1 MAGETENKQT
11 VLDTAQSVY
20 DPAEEIMGELDNLSA
35 EAKAERAKKL
45 SERAKKDEE
54 NARFRN
60 KYGSGL
66 RFGSPGQSGLI
77 GMGSALG
84 RGSSSQ
90 EGKSVGAPE
99 TEKAYGGEGATKF
112 AQKVAQTKPLTLS
125 EQALNLV
132 DKLGETKKPSDVE
145 KQINSLMEW
154 VNSADEKDIDPDS
167 AVADFMK
174 WVKGFGYRKAVPEL
188 QGYVDYFNKVNELRT
203 ALRNEVLS
211 GYMDSNGNF
220 TAEGIS
226 RITDEAKSTTQ
237 KSNVQNDRLKA
248 LQAQGPTQQAL
259 PEFPKEDAKI
269 LAKVISGG
277 IAQIMKG
284 ISLSMAPSD
293 RSAAV
298 GAIMADPGI
307 QIMSG
312 VAPMLAADIAG
323 YEERKQAIE
332 DKNILLLEQYN
343 GRIDAAMAAFD
354 RESNAAE
361 REYVQMVNNGIY
373 KKMDRLYKVFDYE
386 KALIL
391 EEGKIRASMYDEI
404 NKAEYLNTREA
415 NQYYRTLMTL
425 ANEVRI
431 SASRASRA
439 QRKNGLPDYSKFIV
453 DNIAPMQL
461 ISANVSSVSNAVNEI
476 AAWKEAN
483 GETMFAP
490 QNQAARYL
498 GTDVIPTNY
507 IKNTGQL
514 VAEGELTVDNQKNL
528 DSIII
533 PYLASGRFMLK
544 NTNPEA
550 LKRLAEAAIPNS
562 AGEFAVKDPA
572 FAQAFNDVM
581 MPNIKEMN
589 GERYWHTG
597 YRAASVLAAEGIIL
611 ARAGQAKTLATRM
624 VKEKDN
630 SKQTVDKA
638 YRVIIKGE

>member
-1 MAGETENKQT
+1 MAETENKQT
-11 VLDTAQSVY
+11 TPKPVAVVEAGGDDMEATQYISPTQASLNQVKRLDEYNKAEAEKEQISEQKFGKTGREKEKQAVDEAQSDIADMHRQKGTY
-20 DPAEEIMGELDNLSA
+20 TTMAEKVL
-35 EAKAERAKKL
+35 
-45 SERAKKDEE
+45 
-54 NARFRN
+54 
-60 KYGSGL
+60 GL
-66 RFGSPGQSGLI
+66 
-77 GMGSALG
+77 
-84 RGSSSQ
+84 
-90 EGKSVGAPE
+90 V
-99 TEKAYGGEGATKF
+99 
-112 AQKVAQTKPLTLS
+112 
-125 EQALNLV
+125 N
-132 DKLGETKKPSDVE
+132 KLGEAKKPSE
-145 KQINSLMEW
+145 IEGQINSLMDW

-167 AVADFMK
+167 AVASFIK
-174 WVKGFGYRKAVPEL
+174 WAKGFGYKKAIPEL
-188 QGYVDYFNKVNELRT
+188 QGYIDYYNKVNELRT
-203 ALRNEVLS
+203 SLRNEVLS

-220 TAEGIS
+220 TTEGIG

-332 DKNILLLEQYN
+332 DKNILLYEQHN
-343 GRIDAAMAAFD
+343 NKIDDAMAAFD

-373 KKMDRLYKVFDYE
+373 QKMNRLYQVFDYE
-386 KALIL
+386 KSLLL
-391 EEGKIRASMYDEI
+391 EEGKIRASMYDEV
-404 NKAEYLNTREA
+404 NNAEYLNTSEA
-415 NQYYRTLMTL
+415 NQYSRTLMTL

-431 SASRASRA
+431 SASRVSRA
-439 QRKNGLPDYSKFIV
+439 QKKNGLPDYSKFIV
-453 DNIAPMQL
+453 DNVAPMQL
-461 ISANVSSVSNAVNEI
+461 ISTNVSSVSNAVNEI

-483 GETMFAP
+483 GDTMFAP
-490 QNQAARYL
+490 QNQAARHL

-514 VAEGELTVDNQKNL
+514 VAEGKLTVDNQRNL

-533 PYLASGRFMLK
+533 PYLASGRFMIK
-544 NTNPEA
+544 NTSPEA
-550 LKRLAEAAIPNS
+550 LKRLAEAAIPNA
-562 AGEFAVKDPA
+562 AGEFAVRDPE
-572 FAQAFNDVM
+572 FAQAFNNVM
-581 MPNIKEMN
+581 MPNIKEIN
-589 GERYWHTG
+589 GEKYWHSG
-597 YRAASVLAAEGIIL
+597 YRATSVLAAEGIIL
-611 ARAGQAKTLATRM
+611 ARAGQAKTLAKRM

-630 SKQTVDKA
+630 TKETVDNA
-638 YRVIIKGE
+638 YRVIVKGE

>member
-1 MAGETENKQT
+1 MAETENKQT
-11 VLDTAQSVY
+11 TPKPVAVVEAGGDEMEAVQYISPTQASLNQVNRLNEYNKKEAEKEQVSEQKFGKTGREREKQAVDKAQSDVADMHRKKGTFTTIAEKTLGLVNSLDTPKTKS
-20 DPAEEIMGELDNLSA
+20 DIEKNL
-35 EAKAERAKKL
+35 
-45 SERAKKDEE
+45 
-54 NARFRN
+54 
-60 KYGSGL
+60 
-66 RFGSPGQSGLI
+66 
-77 GMGSALG
+77 
-84 RGSSSQ
+84 
-90 EGKSVGAPE
+90 
-99 TEKAYGGEGATKF
+99 
-112 AQKVAQTKPLTLS
+112 
-125 EQALNLV
+125 
-132 DKLGETKKPSDVE
+132 
-145 KQINSLMEW
+145 NSLMEW
-154 VNSADEKDIDPDS
+154 VNSVDEKDIDPDS
-167 AVADFMK
+167 AVASFIK
-174 WVKGFGYRKAVPEL
+174 WAKGFGYKKAIPEL
-188 QGYVDYFNKVNELRT
+188 QGYIDYYNKVNELRT

-220 TAEGIS
+220 TTEGIG

-237 KSNVQNDRLKA
+237 KSNVQNDRLKS

-386 KALIL
+386 KALLL
-391 EEGKIRASMYDEI
+391 EEGKIRASMYDEV
-404 NKAEYLNTREA
+404 NKAEYLNTSEA
-415 NQYYRTLMTL
+415 NQYYRKLMTL

-431 SASRASRA
+431 SASRVSRA
-439 QRKNGLPDYSKFIV
+439 QKKNGLPDYSKFIV
-453 DNIAPMQL
+453 ENIAPMQL
-461 ISANVSSVSNAVNEI
+461 ISTNVSSVSNAVNEI

-483 GETMFAP
+483 GDTMFAP
-490 QNQAARYL
+490 QNQAARHL

-514 VAEGELTVDNQKNL
+514 IAEGELTVDDQRNL

-533 PYLASGRFMLK
+533 PYLASGRFMIK

-550 LKRLAEAAIPNS
+550 LKRLAEAAIPNA
-562 AGEFAVKDPA
+562 AGEFAVRDPQ

-581 MPNIKEMN
+581 MPNIKEIN
-589 GERYWHTG
+589 GEKYWHSG
-597 YRAASVLAAEGIIL
+597 YRATSVLAAEGIIL

-630 SKQTVDKA
+630 SKETVDNA